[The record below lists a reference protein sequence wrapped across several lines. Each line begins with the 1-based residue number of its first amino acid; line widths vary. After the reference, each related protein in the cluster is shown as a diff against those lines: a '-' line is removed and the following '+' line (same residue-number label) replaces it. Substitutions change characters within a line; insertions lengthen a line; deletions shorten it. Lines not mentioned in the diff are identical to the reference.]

1 MQSIDIKKITQQQ
14 LDFVNMRIKDL
25 NQTLNGLILDKQRL
39 ENILQ
44 M

>member
-1 MQSIDIKKITQQQ
+1 MESIDIKKITQQQ